1 MKRIL
6 FVCCLLTATCAI
18 LPTQKVLAQTT
29 VTVADFTAKVNLLDT
44 YIGAGN
50 TTMAQSTWT
59 EVHNMMIAELGI
71 TKSNIATAANPTIA
85 ASYMT
90 TMQTQQSLY
99 SEIWA
104 LKTDLTLNRV
114 ALHTK
119 LLAFAATF

>member
-18 LPTQKVLAQTT
+18 PTQRVHAQTS
-29 VTVADFTAKVNLLDT
+29 VTLAAFTAKVNLLDN
-44 YIGAGN
+44 YISAGN
-50 TTMAQSTWT
+50 TSMAQSTWT
-59 EVHNMMIAELGI
+59 EVHDMMLTELAT
-71 TKSNIATAANPTIA
+71 TKSNIAGAATPSIA
-85 ASYMT
+85 TTYMT
-90 TMQTQQSLY
+90 TMQTQQGLY
-99 SEIWA
+99 REVWE